1 MTNVFITYELNQFLF
16 SDSDTQYVPSMP
28 LTAATIQ
35 EVQEESFNTSSHMNR
50 SLNQT
55 SPPTDVSFAQVVPN
69 ISFVSTHSYSSQP
82 KKELQTFS
90 ARSPY
95 GTLERETSP
104 SSGRD
109 SMHNISDGVV
119 PDFSSDTMDRGFINH
134 DTVNSTDCMISMQQT
149 PSVHCTPFR
158 KGLQLKQKPPYDN
171 WRPGQY
177 LPGLDRHSYITESD
191 DVTTVASDETE
202 GGSVQFSCAD
212 ISDALHSV
220 RTKPHQY
227 KTVPA
232 LESIPDDDAAT
243 TTTSGSYV
251 VDPTDLCNEID
262 DLFFKDM
269 VV

>member
-1 MTNVFITYELNQFLF
+1 M
-16 SDSDTQYVPSMP
+16 
-28 LTAATIQ
+28 
-35 EVQEESFNTSSHMNR
+35 
-50 SLNQT
+50 
-55 SPPTDVSFAQVVPN
+55 
-69 ISFVSTHSYSSQP
+69 
-82 KKELQTFS
+82 
-90 ARSPY
+90 
-95 GTLERETSP
+95 
-104 SSGRD
+104 
-109 SMHNISDGVV
+109 
-119 PDFSSDTMDRGFINH
+119 
-134 DTVNSTDCMISMQQT
+134 
-149 PSVHCTPFR
+149 
-158 KGLQLKQKPPYDN
+158 
-171 WRPGQY
+171 
-177 LPGLDRHSYITESD
+177 PGLDRHSYITESD

>member
-1 MTNVFITYELNQFLF
+1 M
-16 SDSDTQYVPSMP
+16 QYVPSLP

-55 SPPTDVSFAQVVPN
+55 SPPQDISFAQVVPN
-69 ISFVSTHSYSSQP
+69 VSFVSTHSYSSQP
-82 KKELQTFS
+82 KKELQTFGS
-90 ARSPY
+90 RSPY
-95 GTLERETSP
+95 GTLERSDRSPTSVE
-104 SSGRD
+104 G

-119 PDFSSDTMDRGFINH
+119 PDFGSETMDRGFLNN
-134 DTVNSTDCMISMQQT
+134 DTTNMSCTTMQQQT

-158 KGLQLKQKPPYDN
+158 KGLPLKQKPPYDN

-191 DVTTVASDETE
+191 DVTTIASDETE
-202 GGSVQFSCAD
+202 GSVQFSCAD
-212 ISDALHSV
+212 ISEALHSA
-220 RTKPHQY
+220 RNSNYSKKLPI
-227 KTVPA
+227 
-232 LESIPDDDAAT
+232 LESIPDDDAA